1 MIFKLYAVKDTVSG
15 QFNRIEL
22 FNNEQVA
29 LRYYNSL
36 LKESKIACDLQ
47 FYCLGDYNIETGEI
61 APNLEFIQGG
71 VVVE

>member
-15 QFNRIEL
+15 QFSKMEL

-47 FYCLGDYNIETGEI
+47 FYCLGDYNVETGEI
-61 APNLEFIQGG
+61 TPSLEFVQGG
-71 VVVE
+71 AISE